1 MTAVYRPVRSR
12 CCCQSFAACTQLTRI
27 AFVAAGNVLFR
38 PVDSKLPLIRI
49 TTRQREALL
58 GKRIV
63 VTVDSWEP
71 TSRYPNG
78 HYVRTLGDV
87 GDKEVETQVRLPRT
101 APHTYVPTVF
111 TRGCV
116 TCRRLSYWSTT
127 SLRASFRPPSW
138 LACHLRIGRSPKPT
152 VEADGI
158 SDTCVSCPLTRPG
171 ARTLTMPCMC
181 AGCRTATWRWACTS
195 RM

>member
-1 MTAVYRPVRSR
+1 MTAVYRPVRGH
-12 CCCQSFAACTQLTRI
+12 CCCQPFAACTQLTRI

-87 GDKEVETQVRLPRT
+87 GDKEVETQVRLPR
-101 APHTYVPTVF
+101 AVAHTYV
-111 TRGCV
+111 
-116 TCRRLSYWSTT
+116 
-127 SLRASFRPPSW
+127 
-138 LACHLRIGRSPKPT
+138 
-152 VEADGI
+152 
-158 SDTCVSCPLTRPG
+158 
-171 ARTLTMPCMC
+171 
-181 AGCRTATWRWACTS
+181 
-195 RM
+195 